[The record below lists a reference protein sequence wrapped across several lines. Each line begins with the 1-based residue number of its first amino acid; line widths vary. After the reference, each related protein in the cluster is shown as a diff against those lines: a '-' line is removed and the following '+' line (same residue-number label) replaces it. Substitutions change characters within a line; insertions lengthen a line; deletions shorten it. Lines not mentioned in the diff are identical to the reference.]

1 MSWQRCCPIKVS
13 SFEIGSIVQ
22 AHNPMKHYPLGIDNP
37 IKVKGV
43 FGSHKWAIY
52 WADDMTKIATFNSQ
66 FQAYQARQYIIES
79 L

>member
-1 MSWQRCCPIKVS
+1 
-13 SFEIGSIVQ
+13 
-22 AHNPMKHYPLGIDNP
+22 MKSYPLGIDNP

-52 WADDMTKIATFNSQ
+52 WEDDMTKIATFSNQ
-66 FQAYQARQYIIES
+66 FTAMQARQSIIES

>member
-1 MSWQRCCPIKVS
+1 MDSEIKVYTLFSELS
-13 SFEIGSIVQ
+13 SYT
-22 AHNPMKHYPLGIDNP
+22 MKSYPLGIDNP

-43 FGSHKWAIY
+43 IGSHKWAIY

-66 FQAYQARQYIIES
+66 FEAYQARQSIIEA

>member
-1 MSWQRCCPIKVS
+1 
-13 SFEIGSIVQ
+13 
-22 AHNPMKHYPLGIDNP
+22 MKPYPLGIDNP

-66 FQAYQARQYIIES
+66 FQAYQARQSIIES
-79 L
+79 LI